1 MGKRKYEV
9 KLSEEEVKRL
19 TKIIHT
25 GKNSAREILH
35 ANVLLSTNSN
45 NNPKLSHVKI
55 AAMYKTS
62 AVTVQKIVKT
72 YALYGLTTALQR
84 KKRETPPIP
93 AKIDGE
99 FEAHVIALCCS
110 KPPKGYARWSVR
122 LLSEKCVELEYIESV
137 SHMTISRTLK
147 KLNLSL
153 T

>member
-9 KLSEEEVKRL
+9 KLSEEDVKKL

-45 NNPKLSHVKI
+45 DSPKLSHAKI

-72 YALYGLTTALQR
+72 YAQYGLTTALQR

-93 AKIDGE
+93 AKVDGE